1 MGTNSIVMNTNIRRA
16 VVFEDRI
23 CDKRDHPKCKEILDV
38 SAMLERERGLKG
50 EKNIPRFTTLLLEQ
64 TIRTNDV
71 SFWKAAVDD
80 IDTNDLDIHAA
91 NVIFEQHDVLP
102 GLFIKC
108 LTEARDVEHLVSMF
122 RVFLE
127 IAPHLS
133 ETTKTLFSKA
143 ISVQWKSFV
152 NVLILYDRTD
162 RKIKDG
168 IYNCFSKFIDALDIS
183 KDSLIL
189 IMKEIVKN
197 KKFEILSIFSRI
209 DSNIYG
215 DEIIEDLLL
224 SAKNTTSTNRYG
236 LVCLI
241 AKIISEINVT
251 VDVSPFVKTILDK
264 TMQDR
269 YVDSRTVK
277 SLAFILEKTSTDPV
291 FRNFASIVLW
301 SSAVKHN

>member
-1 MGTNSIVMNTNIRRA
+1 MNTIRRV

-23 CDKRDHPKCKEILDV
+23 CDKRDHPECKEILEI
-38 SAMLERERGLKG
+38 SAMLEREREMKG
-50 EKNIPRFTTLLLEQ
+50 EKNIPRFTTRLLEQ

-71 SFWKAAVDD
+71 SFWRAAADD
-80 IDTNDLDIHAA
+80 IDTNDLDVRAA

-102 GLFIKC
+102 GLFVKC
-108 LTEARDVEHLVSMF
+108 LTEARDVEHLVFMF
-122 RVFLE
+122 RVFLK
-127 IAPHLS
+127 IAPHFS

-152 NVLILYDRTD
+152 NVLITYDRTD
-162 RKIKDG
+162 RRIKDG
-168 IYNCFSKFIDALDIS
+168 IYECFSKFINVIDIS
-183 KDSLIL
+183 NESLIL
-189 IMKEIVKN
+189 CMKEIVKN

-209 DSNIYG
+209 DSTIYG

-236 LVCLI
+236 LVCLV
-241 AKIISEINVT
+241 AKIISEINVK

-269 YVDSRTVK
+269 YVDIRTVK
-277 SLAFILEKTSTDPV
+277 SLSFILEKTSTDPV
-291 FRNFASIVLW
+291 LRNFASIVLW
-301 SSAVKHN
+301 SSAVK